1 MIFSRK
7 QFLLSVDFYWPDNVS
22 RIKTTSASTDGLV
35 CPWSFQDKAKGNGPG
50 WLQQWCPRYGPYYH
64 SFTLAIQV
72 LAGRIINLTAGYE
85 TLLMLLNKSSLL
97 QDAWRK
103 RRFLQAVEVHKQ
115 ADFGFTGANWMAE
128 NKLQS
133 LSMLSEC
140 SLQYQDQ
147 QSWSQGALFAE
158 LAESYWQGAHVSSV
172 NKVSR

>member
-1 MIFSRK
+1 M
-7 QFLLSVDFYWPDNVS
+7 
-22 RIKTTSASTDGLV
+22 
-35 CPWSFQDKAKGNGPG
+35 
-50 WLQQWCPRYGPYYH
+50 
-64 SFTLAIQV
+64 
-72 LAGRIINLTAGYE
+72 
-85 TLLMLLNKSSLL
+85 
-97 QDAWRK
+97 
-103 RRFLQAVEVHKQ
+103 EVHKQ
-115 ADFGFTGANWMAE
+115 ADFDFTANWMAE